1 MKRWEIIDI
10 LREILR
16 ACGPHINVEMVW
28 LKGIP
33 ESAGI
38 GNSTYQIVMRA
49 TFDEEALS
57 CVEPVLEKYGLKM
70 TRDDGLWI
78 FTKKENGSETVAA
91 SASAA

>member
-33 ESAGI
+33 ERAGI
-38 GNSTYQIVMRA
+38 GNVTYQIVMRA
-49 TFDEEALS
+49 TFDEEAIS
-57 CVEPVLEKYGLKM
+57 CVKPITEKYGLKM
-70 TRDDGLWI
+70 TQDDGLWI